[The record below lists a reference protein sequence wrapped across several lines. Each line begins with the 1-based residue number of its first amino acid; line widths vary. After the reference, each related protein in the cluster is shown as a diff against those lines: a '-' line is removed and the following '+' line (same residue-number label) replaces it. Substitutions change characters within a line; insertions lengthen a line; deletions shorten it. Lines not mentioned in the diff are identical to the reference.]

1 MRASP
6 LLLPLLLP
14 PPPPPRLL
22 LPPPLLLLPPPLL
35 LLPLPMLLL
44 PPQQRTGTG
53 MVATKQP
60 RRGAFLVFSS
70 DPMVPDNGRLAFE
83 AAVGVL
89 IGDGFF
95 VVHCGFTAKT
105 LRVRLRR
112 ATAAP
117 LRLFDWHGRRRLSS
131 CIDPDRPK
139 RPGVAPGGGGGAPC

>member
-14 PPPPPRLL
+14 PPPPPILL
-22 LPPPLLLLPPPLL
+22 LPPPLMLLPPPLL

-89 IGDGFF
+89 IYVGGGLFRCALWL
-95 VVHCGFTAKT
+95 HG
-105 LRVRLRR
+105 RQHRLRR
-112 ATAAP
+112 ARRSPPFACSIGTAAP
-117 LRLFDWHGRRRLSS
+117 L
-131 CIDPDRPK
+131 
-139 RPGVAPGGGGGAPC
+139 GVLLH